1 MTDNALVV
9 VSNANPVMVS
19 IRDVSYDN
27 VQKMM
32 ELEDQQFSMFPGK
45 AYTYKKGH
53 WFEGY
58 GKDAPLVDK
67 LFASKSV
74 IINAPNINFAWRIFS
89 DEGRPQYIAFANPCL
104 GQRLPDRKSLGHT
117 DKELWE
123 VKEFNGVAKAMDPI
137 SKIAMLPFRFDGEKE
152 VNHLMIT
159 SWSGVKAVQS
169 FLKDYAKDGRSHPG
183 KLPVVNLGSKLERHW
198 EDDTVTFEIPTFEL
212 ADWEVPIAE
221 DEPEGSIKADALAG
235 GTTVEIPAYG
245 GVKASSR
252 TEQTVE
258 QIKQDATRTTA
269 PVNAMKE
276 AANAG
281 GEADEDD
288 LFNARG
294 EPEKVPE
301 QAPATTTAR
310 RSATAAAPIGGGG
323 TQRRGLAAAGTTS
336 RR

>member
-27 VQKMM
+27 VVKMM

-67 LFASKSV
+67 LFAAKSV

-104 GQRLPDRKSLGHT
+104 GQRLPERKSLGHT
-117 DKELWE
+117 DKTLWE
-123 VKEFNGVAKAMDPI
+123 VKNFQGQDKAMDPI
-137 SKIAMLPFRFDGEKE
+137 SKIVMLPFRFDGETE

-159 SWSGVKAVQS
+159 SWSGVKAVQE
-169 FLKDYAKDGRSHPG
+169 FLKAYGKDGRSHPG
-183 KLPVVNLGSKLERHW
+183 KLPVVNLGSRLERHW
-198 EDDTVTFEIPTFEL
+198 EDDTVTFEIPTFDI
-212 ADWEVPIAE
+212 ADWEAPIAA

-235 GTTVEIPAYG
+235 GTPVELPADG
-245 GVKASSR
+245 GVKATSR
-252 TEQTVE
+252 TDAAVNTLREQ
-258 QIKQDATRTTA
+258 
-269 PVNAMKE
+269 
-276 AANAG
+276 ANVG
-281 GEADEDD
+281 GEADEDN
-288 LFNARG
+288 LFNAG
-294 EPEKVPE
+294 ATAPNTHTDVAAGSEP
-301 QAPATTTAR
+301 ATTAR
-310 RSATAAAPIGGGG
+310 RSATANAPIGGGG
-323 TQRRGLAAAGTTS
+323 TQRRGLAAAGANS